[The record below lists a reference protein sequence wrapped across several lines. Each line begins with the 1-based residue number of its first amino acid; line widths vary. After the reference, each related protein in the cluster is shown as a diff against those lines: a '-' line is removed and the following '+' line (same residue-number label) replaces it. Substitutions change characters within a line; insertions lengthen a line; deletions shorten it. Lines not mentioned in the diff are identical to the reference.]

1 MQIWLYRQKLKRR
14 WQKAIEPK
22 KLGQFTASDIILG
35 FIKTEKSDSQLKQ
48 EIKIKSAILN
58 KKWEKETEKY
68 TVSFKSGRTLEKERI
83 KTEVKT
89 VVKNKLTFKV
99 MKGCNKND
107 VKESIKSL
115 YGVEIEKV
123 NIVKAPYKKR
133 QRRWLVR
140 KSYVKAIVT
149 LKEWQKVPALD
160 TVA

>member
-58 KKWEKETEKY
+58 KEWEKETEKY
-68 TVSFKSGRTLEKERI
+68 TVSFKSGRTLDKERI

>member
-35 FIKTEKSDSQLKQ
+35 FIKTEKSDNQLRQ
-48 EIKIKSAILN
+48 EIKVKTPVLN
-58 KKWEKETEKY
+58 KKWEKEKEKY
-68 TVSFKSGRTLEKERI
+68 TVNFKSGRTIEKERV
-83 KTEVKT
+83 KTEEKT
-89 VVKNKLTFKV
+89 IVKNKLTFKV

-107 VKESIKSL
+107 IKQSIKSL
-115 YGVEIEKV
+115 YWVEVEKV
-123 NIVKAPYKKR
+123 NIIKIPYKKR

-149 LKEWQKVPALD
+149 LKEWQKVPTLD
-160 TVA
+160 SIA